1 MPCDAEFGEREE
13 KLLLQVRLGGIDCE
27 SKRERRMSVCEA
39 RDNRSYGCVFSQE
52 RMGWMIKK
60 EGR

>member
-13 KLLLQVRLGGIDCE
+13 KLLLQVRLGGINCE
-27 SKRERRMSVCEA
+27 SKRKRRMSVSEEG
-39 RDNRSYGCVFSQE
+39 DNRNYGGVFSQE

-60 EGR
+60 EGC